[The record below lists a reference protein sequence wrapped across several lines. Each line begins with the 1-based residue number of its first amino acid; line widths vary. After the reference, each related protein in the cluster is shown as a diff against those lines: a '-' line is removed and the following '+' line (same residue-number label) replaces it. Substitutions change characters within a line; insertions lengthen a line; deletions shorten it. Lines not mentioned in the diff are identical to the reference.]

1 MKKKIILSFAFF
13 SLLFLACTNQEEEQ
27 QRRHE
32 PYDTHPVWTDSNPD
46 AFWDK

>member
-1 MKKKIILSFAFF
+1 MKKKIILFAFF
-13 SLLFLACTNQEEEQ
+13 SLLFLACTNQEEEG
-27 QRRHE
+27 RRYE

>member
-1 MKKKIILSFAFF
+1 MKKSVILFAFL

-27 QRRHE
+27 RHE